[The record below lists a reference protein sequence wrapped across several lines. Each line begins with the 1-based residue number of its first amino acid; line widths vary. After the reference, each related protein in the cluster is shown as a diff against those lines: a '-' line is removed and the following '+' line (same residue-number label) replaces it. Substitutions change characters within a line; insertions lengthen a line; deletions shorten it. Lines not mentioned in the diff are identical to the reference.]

1 MPTTSGCGAANPSL
15 TRRTGVACLGNNAR
29 PTDELLYESDWLA
42 SRPFFYNLR
51 TGRASHNINQVID
64 LADLEFDPEGFNDYL
79 DFGFSVFERTPLR
92 DVRMLRYSSRLLSGP
107 DGLRVEYLD
116 DPAWAWLER
125 ESTVDEVLELASA
138 KINAAAAGD
147 GEIVVPTSGG
157 FDSRL
162 INVLLTDRRRIRA
175 FSYGTSD
182 DPARS
187 AEVVK
192 AAELVRRLG
201 IRWELVP
208 LGAFHRYFDEWDALF
223 GVSTHAHGMYQIEF
237 YRRILERVP
246 AGSTVLSGLCGEW
259 FAGDDPDV
267 QGDRDAPWTR
277 RPLRCFASAACV
289 RTPGRASSE
298 ASPSVAAAAVME
310 QPRIRTEMLPRVYTV
325 VRLRLTL
332 LSYLLS
338 VPASLGLRAK
348 GPYLDI
354 DLAMRMLTLPAEQR
368 KERRWQR
375 EFFARQGVDLE
386 ARAFSFD
393 ERNTL
398 NLQGMRR
405 VPLQPLDVALL
416 REVVRPE
423 YVRWINRDVGPLG
436 LYSEATWRLGHSA
449 RVSRGVGALEE
460 NGHRQRRLHAYN
472 AYLTLKPIE
481 SLLKRRDRARRG
493 EELS

>member
-1 MPTTSGCGAANPSL
+1 VRDRELLRAQ
-15 TRRTGVACLGNNAR
+15 
-29 PTDELLYESDWLA
+29 TDELLYESDWLG

-51 TGRASHNINQVID
+51 TGGASHNINEVID
-64 LADLEFDPEGFNDYL
+64 LANLEFDPEGFNDYL

-92 DVRMLRYSSRLLSGP
+92 DVRMLRYSSRLFSGP
-107 DGLRVEYLD
+107 DGLRVEYLE
-116 DPAWAWLER
+116 DPAWEWLER

-162 INVLLTDRRRIRA
+162 IDVLLTDRRRIRA

-182 DPARS
+182 DPACS
-187 AEVVK
+187 VEAVK
-192 AAELVRRLG
+192 AAELARRLG

-208 LGAFHRYFDEWDALF
+208 LGAFHRYFDEWDTLF

-246 AGSTVLSGLCGEW
+246 AGSTVLSGACGDR
-259 FAGDDPDV
+259 FAGADKDV
-267 QGDRDAPWTR
+267 RGVEE
-277 RPLRCFASAACV
+277 L
-289 RTPGRASSE
+289 
-298 ASPSVAAAAVME
+298 SVPAAVYELFRCPKMNADSRFSYLRSE
-310 QPRIRTEMLPRVYTV
+310 DLGALRLLETTPRIRTEILPRVFTMA
-325 VRLRLTL
+325 RLRIGL

-338 VPASLGLRAK
+338 VPESLGLRAE

-368 KERRWQR
+368 KDRRWQR

-386 ARAFSFD
+386 ARAFAFD

-398 NLQGMRR
+398 NFQGMRT
-405 VPLQPLDVALL
+405 VPLRPLSVELL
-416 REVVRPE
+416 REVVKPD
-423 YVRWINRDVGPLG
+423 YVRWINRTVGPFG
-436 LYSEATWRLGHSA
+436 LYSEAMWRLALVRGF
-449 RVSRGVGALEE
+449 RRGVHALEQRT
-460 NGHRQRRLHAYN
+460 GVRQQRLLAYN

-481 SLLKRRDRARRG
+481 ALLKRRDRARRG
-493 EELS
+493 EERS